1 MVEGFDYDPEKASV
15 CTEFCESCVQGKS
28 HRLPFPSHRIKR
40 CDVPLGL
47 FHSDVCGKINVK
59 SLGGAQYFLTFI
71 DDSKRYVWIYV
82 LQRKDEVFTRFLEW
96 KAMIENS
103 TGRKLKILRTDN
115 GGEYTSSEFTQY
127 LRKEGIRQ
135 S

>member
-15 CTEFCESCVQGKS
+15 FTEFCKSCVQGKS
-28 HRLPFPSHRIKR
+28 HRLPFPSRRIKR

-47 FHSDVCGKINVK
+47 VHSDACGKINVK

-71 DDSKRYVWIYV
+71 DDSTRYVWIYV

-96 KAMIENS
+96 KAMVENS
-103 TGRKLKILRTDN
+103 TGRN
-115 GGEYTSSEFTQY
+115 
-127 LRKEGIRQ
+127 
-135 S
+135 